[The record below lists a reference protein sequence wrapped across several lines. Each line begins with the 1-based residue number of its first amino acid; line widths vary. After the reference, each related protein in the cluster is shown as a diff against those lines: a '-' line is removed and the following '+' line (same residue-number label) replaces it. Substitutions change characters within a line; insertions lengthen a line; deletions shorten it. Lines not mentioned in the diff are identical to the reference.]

1 MERRFCKNK
10 FSLYCCLLKKY
21 MDIHKISDLLTGKLT
36 SWIEALIKLLPNIV
50 MAAIILVIGF
60 YIAKFIRKIAIKLI
74 GKVSK
79 NLTLNNLFSSV
90 IYIIF
95 LGIVI
100 FTALSILQLDKA
112 VTSILAGAGILGLA
126 LAFAFQDIAANF
138 MSGIFISF
146 RKPLKVGDI
155 VQLKT
160 YMGKIK
166 EVNLRDTVMETFQGQ
181 TVIIPNKEVFQN
193 AIENYSYINKR
204 RLDLSVGVSYGDDL
218 EKVKQITIDAV
229 KNIADLSKED
239 EITLFFNE
247 FGDSSINL
255 SVRMWM
261 NSAEQSIFNEVRS
274 QAIINIKKAY
284 DANDIMIPFPI
295 RTLDFGIKGGT
306 TMSEMPISF
315 VNKQ

>member
-1 MERRFCKNK
+1 
-10 FSLYCCLLKKY
+10 

>member
-1 MERRFCKNK
+1 
-10 FSLYCCLLKKY
+10 

-146 RKPLKVGDI
+146 RKPIQVGDI
-155 VQLKT
+155 VKLQD

-239 EITLFFNE
+239 EITVFFNE

-255 SVRMWM
+255 SIRMWM
-261 NSAEQSIFNEVRS
+261 NTAEQAVYNEVRS
-274 QAIINIKKAY
+274 LAIINIKKAY

-306 TMSEMPISF
+306 TISEMPISF
-315 VNKQ
+315 ANKT